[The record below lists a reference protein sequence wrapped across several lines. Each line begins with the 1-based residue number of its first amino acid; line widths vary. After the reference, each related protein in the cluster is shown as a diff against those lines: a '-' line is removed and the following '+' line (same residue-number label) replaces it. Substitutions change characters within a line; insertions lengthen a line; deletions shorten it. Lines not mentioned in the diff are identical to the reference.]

1 MTEASGERGNLDGR
15 VLYLR
20 WRPRT
25 FSDVVGQEAVVRTL
39 RNAVARGTPG
49 HAYLLCGPRGTGKT
63 SLARILF
70 KALNCDQPRDGDPC
84 GVCASCLASDRGRA
98 LDLVEIDAASNRGI
112 DDIRALRERARFAP
126 TDARFKVYIV
136 DEAHQLTQPAW
147 DAFLKTLEEPP
158 PSTVFVLAT
167 TAVHRVPATI
177 VSRCQRFD
185 LTRIPQPRIVAHL
198 EQVAR
203 DEGIGLEP
211 GVAER
216 VARLAR
222 GGMRDALSM
231 LEQLAAFGDTGVSL
245 ETARQVLGLVRGD
258 ALQAFVDALL
268 RRDSQRALILLED
281 MSREGADLR
290 QFVDELLFYLRGV
303 LLTRVGA
310 ETAIAGDFG
319 GEELDWIRS
328 SAQQCSPAEISEI
341 LRLFGDVAAVGS
353 DERRLVIRL
362 ELATVSATRLR
373 AASDALVAASSPA
386 PAFERTP
393 VHGIGEAAMR
403 AATAEPQ
410 PASDEHPLLESQPAL
425 ARRGDPDPA
434 GSAPAHS
441 PAADSDRSGSGSGV
455 VPRSDESAPSVGLAE
470 SPDLG
475 VDEGAA
481 TAPSLAAI
489 QARWPLLRE
498 SFQGP
503 LSVQLLL
510 DQTLPIRLIN
520 DEVTIAGPF
529 DQIDLGRLQSQYH
542 QDIRAF
548 EDLVSRD
555 LGLPVHFRF
564 VATDGE
570 LGEESTADG
579 GEMPI
584 PEFARSLFGGELV
597 PLGEV
602 GEALASGGPD
612 LQ

>member
-1 MTEASGERGNLDGR
+1 MTEPSNERGSVDGR

-25 FSDVVGQEAVVRTL
+25 FADVVGQEAVVRTL

-63 SLARILF
+63 SLARILY
-70 KALNCDQPRDGDPC
+70 KALNCEQPRDGEAC

-185 LTRIPQPRIVAHL
+185 LTRIPQLRIVAHL

-203 DEGIGLEP
+203 DEGIALDP
-211 GVAER
+211 GVAGR

-231 LEQLAAFGDTGVSL
+231 LEQLAAFSGAGVSL

-258 ALQAFVDALL
+258 ALQAFVDAVL

-281 MSREGADLR
+281 MFREGADLR

-303 LLTRVGA
+303 LLARVGA
-310 ETAIAGDFG
+310 EAAIAGDFG
-319 GEELDWIRS
+319 GEELYWIRA

-341 LRLFGDVAAVGS
+341 LRLFGDLTAVGT

-373 AASDALVAASSPA
+373 AAPDAPAATPSSVPAFVRPGAHDPAQPAVRVPEAVPQQVSSESPA
-386 PAFERTP
+386 YDAQQ
-393 VHGIGEAAMR
+393 G
-403 AATAEPQ
+403 
-410 PASDEHPLLESQPAL
+410 L
-425 ARRGDPDPA
+425 ARREDPDADLRAIPSSA
-434 GSAPAHS
+434 PPGSAPGPDSGESSVDPPGLLPPSSGDADTVTTAR
-441 PAADSDRSGSGSGV
+441 AAQST
-455 VPRSDESAPSVGLAE
+455 L
-470 SPDLG
+470 
-475 VDEGAA
+475 
-481 TAPSLAAI
+481 SLAVI
-489 QARWPLLRE
+489 QARWPLLLE
-498 SFQGP
+498 EFQGP
-503 LSVQLLL
+503 LLAKMLLHQVVPEAYDGGVLMLAGPVDQLDLQRL
-510 DQTLPIRLIN
+510 EGQYRPALEASLTRELGLPIRVRFRAGEVG
-520 DEVTIAGPF
+520 DESPVG
-529 DQIDLGRLQSQYH
+529 
-542 QDIRAF
+542 
-548 EDLVSRD
+548 EDE
-555 LGLPVHFRF
+555 LPI
-564 VATDGE
+564 
-570 LGEESTADG
+570 S
-579 GEMPI
+579 
-584 PEFARSLFGGELV
+584 EFARSLFGGELV
-597 PLGEV
+597 SLGEV
-602 GEALASGGPD
+602 SEALASSGPD
-612 LQ
+612 PE